1 MNEIS
6 GRERQ
11 AMAGLGRWIVMMSM
25 LLLMAGC
32 ATTASRAPLKV
43 TDGPVD
49 GRRQKVIAT
58 AQRSVGVPYKLGG
71 TSIND
76 GVDCSGLALLAYRQ
90 AGVSLPR
97 SSNQQYHF
105 LPKARVAQPGDLL
118 FFGSKGQAWHVGLYV
133 GNNTMI
139 HAPGKGRKVQKTSL
153 DVAYWKSHY
162 LGAGRLAP

>member
-1 MNEIS
+1 MTV
-6 GRERQ
+6 
-11 AMAGLGRWIVMMSM
+11 LGRWIIMMSM
-25 LLLMAGC
+25 VLLMAGC
-32 ATTASRAPLKV
+32 ATTASRTPLKV
-43 TDGPVD
+43 ADGPID

-71 TSIND
+71 TSVDD
-76 GVDCSGLALLAYRQ
+76 GVDCSGLALVAYRQ
-90 AGVSLPR
+90 AGIALPR

-105 LPKARVAQPGDLL
+105 LPKAHVAQPGDLL

-139 HAPGKGRKVQKTSL
+139 HAPGKGRRVQKTTL